1 MYRHH
6 HQDQATHQKHQL
18 TESNPKLALYKVLA
32 ITTYTDIY
40 LWIVLRSTDVRQR
53 FRHDGALVCR
63 VVTHICCYL
72 S

>member
-6 HQDQATHQKHQL
+6 HQHQATHQKHQL
-18 TESNPKLALYKVLA
+18 SESNPKLTDVLA
-32 ITTYTDIY
+32 ITTSTDIY